1 MASSS
6 SMVNDLEDHYSRIQ
20 LEEEEEETLLC
31 DIIADVRQ
39 LIDDRW
45 CLVGK
50 FLTSRVIDFLSM
62 QHTMASLW
70 QPAKCMFVKEL
81 QTNLYLFQ
89 FYHETDMQRV
99 IVGSPW
105 TFNKF
110 QLVFERLKK
119 GDDPFTMKLNRLDIW
134 VRLHNL
140 WPGFMSDTVVQ
151 NVGNDIGSYVK
162 SDSKNF
168 NGIWRDSLRVRTKIN
183 VEKPLKRRMK
193 LKRTDGEWLWTNFK
207 YEFLPTFCFICGI
220 IGHSERFCSRIYDTP
235 LELIGKPYGLW
246 MKAQPQRKNKLIGAR
261 WLRTGTAADSQFSD
275 EGVNGSDEPLNEAV
289 NGVNALK
296 GKNAVDKV
304 NPQQEALMIT
314 DSKRRRTE
322 VAGKEVMEE
331 DEVEIYNGNGSV
343 SKNGYLDLLVQK
355 KPNFVFLCETLSRKD
370 SIEKVRVQ
378 LKFEGAFSCDVQG
391 RSGGIAMLWRN
402 KDEVSLIRYGHDYID
417 VQITNSDGVIWRL
430 TDKKGGVPYPDW
442 LLEGFHQALVDS
454 KLCDFNLSGYP
465 YTWEKGR
472 TSLNWIEVR
481 LDRAL
486 VSQSWLSVFHS
497 AKLTNLELTSSD
509 HCPILLEPTVNNFVP
524 VKKQFSRYFHA
535 AATTRRRNNSITK
548 LQNATGVWCDWD
560 IGLSEVIKEYF
571 DELYCA
577 SPVNFATVIDNIGP
591 SVSIQQNIDLLSAV
605 TEEEVKNAL
614 FQMQPEK
621 SPGPDGMTPRF
632 FQKCLH
638 IVKEDMV
645 SLVMANR
652 LKAVLPQLISETQS
666 AFVPGR
672 FMTNNIMISYEVMH
686 YLKQKRLGK
695 EGYMALKLYFSKAYD
710 RVEWKFLEAVLQRMG
725 FDAKWIF
732 LVLCCISSVEYTV
745 THSGRHIGPIV
756 PTRGIRQGDP
766 LSSYLFLI
774 CVEAFS
780 SLIKHYEVSQQIR
793 GIRVANGAPVFSQM
807 LFADDSYV
815 FCRAND
821 NDSNKMLTLLHDF
834 EYASGQKVNF
844 SKSSVFFSC
853 NTQLGVRALIC
864 QRMGIQEAGENSLYL
879 GLPCIIGRNKN
890 AVFGFVK
897 DKVCKRILNW
907 EGRFLSKAS
916 KELLLKTVAQAIPNH
931 AMSVFLFPLKTCK
944 AIESVM
950 SKYWWQSSKQSRGVS
965 WLSWNKLCNHK
976 NVGGLGF
983 KDLRQYNIALLGKQS
998 WRLLMHDS
1006 ALVTKV
1012 FKARYFPNSSFLA
1025 AQLGNNPSY
1034 VWRSLFATKN
1044 LMLAWL
1050 VSSLMCVNAKQW
1062 DMEIINDLFN
1072 AIDQSVIM
1080 SVPLPMTVHE
1090 DCWTWSKEKSG
1101 FYSVKSAYGWLRNQS
1116 IPAGVDA
1123 GLWKNFWKIKV
1134 QPKVLHFGW
1143 RAIFGILATK
1153 VQLNTKHVY
1162 VNRICSFCNMAEETI
1177 MHILCAQ
1184 ECKLEPHLSHFEIG
1198 KEVEH
1203 WTKPDVNMVK
1213 VNVDGAIFE
1222 ALHSFGF
1229 GFIARDCNGEIIEA
1243 GSFSKS
1249 GTSSPEIVELIGIKE
1264 ALSWIKD
1271 KSWDNILLETDC
1283 RLAVQAIYT
1292 SIVMPSTFGMLV
1304 QDCQYLLSQ
1313 MSHVKLCFVKHSPNE
1328 AAHFLARLRG
1338 LALNGVRI
1346 LYLNENQDED
1356 KDHLLSLNV
1365 KQDGTGIILLLVKLL
1380 HGITRLQWSRRFQ
1393 SQTVTAPT
1401 PDLFAQSS
1409 NSTSFVWNSFSSSQ
1423 STSLTIKLDHANF
1436 LSWKSQ
1442 VVPTVIGDDLD
1453 EILFSGISPPQLL
1466 IDGKTNP
1473 AYQQWKKHDQF
1484 LLSWLRSSMTEG
1496 VLASISN
1503 HHTSFASLAD
1513 PFIITSFNINDQDI
1527 VLQILNGL
1535 GAQFDPVLFGIT
1547 SRSDFLTLDEV
1558 QALLMSHESRL
1569 EHHNFMTDRSMK
1581 LQANLTIG
1589 NNKSNSGRYIPPPAR
1604 GKNTESSSRNS
1615 GRGANVPVTNGI
1627 ESLDSLTPYAGT
1639 ETLTIGD
1646 EPLLPSPSP
1655 NLQNTD
1661 TSVSVSPM
1669 PSQNSETYLPIS
1681 NTNTPPIVIIQFV
1694 SGVPPTTSPTSA
1706 PHPHTKNTSQQPM
1719 KFDVPAQQLHATN
1732 HNTSSSGVQPV
1743 HTTHDSRII
1752 SRIHKMKTRSQSGIY
1767 KPKAYL
1773 STRHPLAES
1782 LFPTKPRLVAKGYLQ
1797 TPGIHYEETFSL
1809 VVKLVIVRT
1818 VLTLA
1823 VTSAWPVKQLDVSN
1837 AVLNGD
1843 LDETVYLRPPRG
1855 FEDPSKPTHVC
1866 QLHKALYGLKQ
1877 APQAWNEKLRQTLL
1891 QLGFQASR
1899 SNTSLFVYGSESSL
1913 IILLVYVNDILVT
1926 GPDSQFISKLIAGL
1940 NGSFSLKDL
1949 VTIHYFLGIE
1959 IYRDDAARP
1968 AVQYLTLTRPDVT
1981 FIINKLRQFI
1991 HAPTITHWEAYKRLL
2006 QYLKGTIS
2014 HSLLLRPVASMDICA
2029 YSDADWASCIDD
2041 QRRMHSE
2048 EVSCPLC
2055 GEGEETMEHLFLYC
2069 NFTFTFG
2076 GHPLGG
2082 YASF

>member
-1 MASSS
+1 
-6 SMVNDLEDHYSRIQ
+6 
-20 LEEEEEETLLC
+20 
-31 DIIADVRQ
+31 
-39 LIDDRW
+39 
-45 CLVGK
+45 
-50 FLTSRVIDFLSM
+50 
-62 QHTMASLW
+62 
-70 QPAKCMFVKEL
+70 
-81 QTNLYLFQ
+81 
-89 FYHETDMQRV
+89 
-99 IVGSPW
+99 
-105 TFNKF
+105 
-110 QLVFERLKK
+110 
-119 GDDPFTMKLNRLDIW
+119 
-134 VRLHNL
+134 
-140 WPGFMSDTVVQ
+140 
-151 NVGNDIGSYVK
+151 
-162 SDSKNF
+162 
-168 NGIWRDSLRVRTKIN
+168 
-183 VEKPLKRRMK
+183 MK

-275 EGVNGSDEPLNEAV
+275 EGVNGSDEPLNE
-289 NGVNALK
+289 GVNALK
-296 GKNAVDKV
+296 GKNGVDKV

-314 DSKRRRTE
+314 DSKRRRTK

-343 SKNGYLDLLVQK
+343 SKNGYLL
-355 KPNFVFLCETLSRKD
+355 E
-370 SIEKVRVQ
+370 
-378 LKFEGAFSCDVQG
+378 FEGAFSCDVQG

-402 KDEVSLIRYGHDYID
+402 KDEFSLIRYGHDYID

-430 TDKKGGVPYPDW
+430 TGCYGEPNRSLRVHKKGGVPYPDW

-509 HCPILLEPTVNNFVP
+509 HCPILLEPVNNFVP
-524 VKKQFSRYFHA
+524 VKKQFRFENSWLREPLCLQIVEDSWAASNHMDVMGKAAHFKRGRDDVSIAGFKDAEKQLFEVYAQREVFWSQRSKQLWLRDGDQNSRYFHA

-548 LQNATGVWCDWD
+548 LQNATGVWCNWD
-560 IGLSEVIKEYF
+560 IGLSVVIKEYF

-638 IVKEDMV
+638 IVKEDIV
-645 SLVMANR
+645 SLVRQFFADGSLPHWLNRTFIVLVPKKKSPSNVGDLRPIFLCNVLYKVVSKVMANR

-695 EGYMALKLYFSKAYD
+695 EGYMALKHYFSKAYD

-732 LVLCCISSVEYTV
+732 LVLSCISSVEYTV
-745 THSGRHIGPIV
+745 THSGRHIGPVV

-774 CVEAFS
+774 CAEAFS

-853 NTQLGVRALIC
+853 NTQPGVRALIC

-907 EGRFLSKAS
+907 EGRFLSKAG
-916 KELLLKTVAQAIPNH
+916 KELLKIVAQAIPNH

-1044 LMLAWL
+1044 LMLAGVRNGIASGLQTSILGDPWLPHEEYPFVQSDHPALSNQL

-1072 AIDQSVIM
+1072 ARDQSLIM

-1116 IPAGVDA
+1116 IPVGADA
-1123 GLWKNFWKIKV
+1123 SLWKNFWKIKV

-1162 VNRICSFCNMAEETI
+1162 VNRICRFCNMAEETI
-1177 MHILCAQ
+1177 MHILVSCNFAKSCWHRSSLNITSFSQHHFYTWFQDLMSSNSSEQLEEALMCAQ

-1283 RLAVQAIYT
+1283 LLVVQAIYT
-1292 SIVMPSTFGMLV
+1292 SVVMPSTFGMLV

-1313 MSHVKLCFVKHSPNE
+1313 MSHVKLCFVKHSVNE
-1328 AAHFLARLRG
+1328 AAHFLARNSCYLSDCIFVKDNSPSDLLR
-1338 LALNGVRI
+1338 
-1346 LYLNENQDED
+1346 
-1356 KDHLLSLNV
+1356 
-1365 KQDGTGIILLLVKLL
+1365 
-1380 HGITRLQWSRRFQ
+1380 
-1393 SQTVTAPT
+1393 
-1401 PDLFAQSS
+1401 
-1409 NSTSFVWNSFSSSQ
+1409 
-1423 STSLTIKLDHANF
+1423 
-1436 LSWKSQ
+1436 
-1442 VVPTVIGDDLD
+1442 
-1453 EILFSGISPPQLL
+1453 
-1466 IDGKTNP
+1466 
-1473 AYQQWKKHDQF
+1473 
-1484 LLSWLRSSMTEG
+1484 
-1496 VLASISN
+1496 
-1503 HHTSFASLAD
+1503 
-1513 PFIITSFNINDQDI
+1513 I
-1527 VLQILNGL
+1527 VL
-1535 GAQFDPVLFGIT
+1535 D
-1547 SRSDFLTLDEV
+1547 
-1558 QALLMSHESRL
+1558 
-1569 EHHNFMTDRSMK
+1569 
-1581 LQANLTIG
+1581 
-1589 NNKSNSGRYIPPPAR
+1589 
-1604 GKNTESSSRNS
+1604 
-1615 GRGANVPVTNGI
+1615 
-1627 ESLDSLTPYAGT
+1627 
-1639 ETLTIGD
+1639 
-1646 EPLLPSPSP
+1646 
-1655 NLQNTD
+1655 
-1661 TSVSVSPM
+1661 
-1669 PSQNSETYLPIS
+1669 
-1681 NTNTPPIVIIQFV
+1681 
-1694 SGVPPTTSPTSA
+1694 
-1706 PHPHTKNTSQQPM
+1706 
-1719 KFDVPAQQLHATN
+1719 
-1732 HNTSSSGVQPV
+1732 
-1743 HTTHDSRII
+1743 
-1752 SRIHKMKTRSQSGIY
+1752 
-1767 KPKAYL
+1767 
-1773 STRHPLAES
+1773 
-1782 LFPTKPRLVAKGYLQ
+1782 
-1797 TPGIHYEETFSL
+1797 
-1809 VVKLVIVRT
+1809 
-1818 VLTLA
+1818 
-1823 VTSAWPVKQLDVSN
+1823 
-1837 AVLNGD
+1837 
-1843 LDETVYLRPPRG
+1843 
-1855 FEDPSKPTHVC
+1855 
-1866 QLHKALYGLKQ
+1866 
-1877 APQAWNEKLRQTLL
+1877 
-1891 QLGFQASR
+1891 
-1899 SNTSLFVYGSESSL
+1899 
-1913 IILLVYVNDILVT
+1913 DIKV
-1926 GPDSQFISKLIAGL
+1926 
-1940 NGSFSLKDL
+1940 
-1949 VTIHYFLGIE
+1949 
-1959 IYRDDAARP
+1959 
-1968 AVQYLTLTRPDVT
+1968 
-1981 FIINKLRQFI
+1981 
-1991 HAPTITHWEAYKRLL
+1991 
-2006 QYLKGTIS
+2006 
-2014 HSLLLRPVASMDICA
+2014 
-2029 YSDADWASCIDD
+2029 
-2041 QRRMHSE
+2041 
-2048 EVSCPLC
+2048 
-2055 GEGEETMEHLFLYC
+2055 
-2069 NFTFTFG
+2069 
-2076 GHPLGG
+2076 
-2082 YASF
+2082 